1 MKILKELIKP
11 AIKHVFE
18 ELELNSE
25 EIDDFI
31 QSPRDTTVCDLCI
44 PCFSLAKLLK
54 KNPIN
59 IAEEITLKLK
69 KQIIPEISI
78 KNVNGYV
85 NFNLDANWIA
95 RKLFVDNYEFFKDSN
110 NKKNIL
116 IEHTSANPNGPFHV
130 GRARNAILGDAL
142 VRINREFGNEVIA
155 EYYVDDMGKQV
166 GILAWALENL
176 SKNEVDLILEKEG
189 LDRLNPMWNEKEDHV
204 RVRWYQAANIL
215 RKENKNIE
223 LELSELI
230 KKSEDGDEVVLK
242 KFNDAFKPILNGM
255 LETLSKLGIEYDS
268 FTNESKFIING
279 SVNIIMNKLK
289 NSKLHGEAENGANY
303 LELAEKGISGK
314 STKFFFQ
321 RGDGSSLYATR
332 DLAYHEWKWSRASKL
347 INVLGE
353 DHRLQSKQVSIAL
366 SELNIKNPEV
376 LFYSFIKLPEGKM
389 STRKGNVVFMDDL
402 IIEAED
408 MALKVINNR
417 EYKTD
422 TKNSLE
428 ISKAVASSAIRFN
441 ILKVSPEKGFTFKW
455 EDAMSFD
462 ADSAP
467 FIMYSHARSCSIS
480 KRVKNTKYK
489 ERDIDYTNLII
500 NESAANLLR
509 TIMKF
514 EDYIEKSVIENKPN
528 HFCSY
533 MLDISTKYNSFYRDC
548 HILEDG
554 EVNDFYFKVSEY
566 SRKLINKGCKAL
578 GIIPLESM

>member
-69 KQIIPEISI
+69 QQIIPEISI

-95 RKLFVDNYEFFKDSN
+95 KKLFVDNYEFFKDSN

-142 VRINREFGNEVIA
+142 VRLNREFGNEVIA

-332 DLAYHEWKWSRASKL
+332 DLAYHEWKWGRASKL

-366 SELNIKNPEV
+366 SELNIKKPEV

-441 ILKVSPEKGFTFKW
+441 ILKVSPEKGFTFRW

-500 NESAANLLR
+500 NDSAANLLR

-533 MLDISTKYNSFYRDC
+533 MLEISTKYNSFYRDC
-548 HILEDG
+548 HILKNG

-566 SRKLINKGCKAL
+566 SRKLINNGCKAL